1 MPDYHKLIDEYDYFF
16 NSTTKEFRYDRETS
30 SYITIQP
37 YITKSNKLKAHKFLE
52 RIDGICEQ
60 NRFLRK
66 NITAMLNK
74 IDSYYSDYIKSD
86 YIVRKIQDIHDSLY
100 ASLAITD
107 DTVDI
112 PKIKLT
118 GLNNSIRNRIAQ
130 MILSG
135 IKYENAI
142 KLGRI
147 ADKNIRT
154 SDSWQ
159 QEYGGASIFN
169 EIISYIDEHGVG
181 ILSDSIRIAADNID
195 SIPETYDGDDDRI
208 TANAKLAYYLN
219 VPFSKQFIAAM
230 ASGQYDYGY
239 ACLSAMRAI
248 ETIKGRDN
256 KQRHNGRNTYQLQE
270 IVSCT
275 PDELRDK
282 NITPDDIAE
291 IMANAQFSSE
301 FMQETVKIIVDGKKQ
316 E

>member
-16 NSTTKEFRYDRETS
+16 NDTIKESRWYGKIEVH
-30 SYITIQP
+30 SYITKP
-37 YITKSNKLKAHKFLE
+37 DSKRKAHKSLE
-52 RIDGICEQ
+52 RIDDICEQ

-74 IDSYYSDYIKSD
+74 INSHNSDY

-147 ADKNIRT
+147 VDENIRT

-159 QEYGGASIFN
+159 QEYGCASIFK
-169 EIISYIDEHGVG
+169 EIIAYIDEHGVG
-181 ILSDSIRIAADNID
+181 ILPDSIRIAANDID

-208 TANAKLAYYLN
+208 AANAKLAYYLN
-219 VPFSKQFIAAM
+219 APFSKQFIAAI

-256 KQRHNGRNTYQLQE
+256 KPWHNDRNTYQLRE
-270 IVSCT
+270 RIVSCT
-275 PDELRDK
+275 PDKLRNN

-301 FMQETVKIIVDGKKQ
+301 FMQETVKIIVDSKKQ

>member
-1 MPDYHKLIDEYDYFF
+1 MPYYHKLIDEYDYFF
-16 NSTTKEFRYDRETS
+16 NGTTHELRYDRKTQ
-30 SYITIQP
+30 SYIAVQS
-37 YITKSNKLKAHKFLE
+37 YIIKSDSKLKAHKSLE
-52 RIDGICEQ
+52 RIDDICEQ

-74 IDSYYSDYIKSD
+74 INSHAKAD

-142 KLGRI
+142 RLGRI
-147 ADKNIRT
+147 ADENIRT

-159 QEYGGASIFN
+159 QEYGCASIFN
-169 EIISYIDEHGVG
+169 EIIAYIDEYGVG
-181 ILSDSIRIAADNID
+181 ILPDSIRIAADDID

-208 TANAKLAYYLN
+208 AANAKLAYYLN
-219 VPFSKQFIAAM
+219 VPFGKQFIAAI

-256 KQRHNGRNTYQLQE
+256 KQWHNGRKTYQLQE

-275 PDELRDK
+275 PDKLRDN

>member
-16 NSTTKEFRYDRETS
+16 NDTS
-30 SYITIQP
+30 RWYGKIEVHS
-37 YITKSNKLKAHKFLE
+37 YITKSDSKLKAYKSLE
-52 RIDGICEQ
+52 RIDDICEQ

-74 IDSYYSDYIKSD
+74 INSHNSDD

-147 ADKNIRT
+147 ADENIRT

-159 QEYGGASIFN
+159 QEYGCASIFK
-169 EIISYIDEHGVG
+169 EIIAYIDEHGVG
-181 ILSDSIRIAADNID
+181 ILPDSIRIAANDID

-208 TANAKLAYYLN
+208 AANAKLAYYLN
-219 VPFSKQFIAAM
+219 APFSKQFIAAI

-256 KQRHNGRNTYQLQE
+256 KQWHNGRNTYQLRE
-270 IVSCT
+270 RIVSCT
-275 PDELRDK
+275 LRK
-282 NITPDDIAE
+282 NNITPDDIAE

-301 FMQETVKIIVDGKKQ
+301 FMQETVKIIVDSKKQ

>member
-16 NSTTKEFRYDRETS
+16 NDTIKESRHGKIEVHS
-30 SYITIQP
+30 
-37 YITKSNKLKAHKFLE
+37 YITKSDSKLKAHKSLE
-52 RIDGICEQ
+52 RIDDICEQ

-74 IDSYYSDYIKSD
+74 INRHNSDY

-147 ADKNIRT
+147 ADENIRT

-159 QEYGGASIFN
+159 QEYGCASIFN
-169 EIISYIDEHGVG
+169 EIIAYIDEHGVG
-181 ILSDSIRIAADNID
+181 ILPDSIRIAADDID

-208 TANAKLAYYLN
+208 AANAKLAYYLN
-219 VPFSKQFIAAM
+219 APFSKQFIAAI

-256 KQRHNGRNTYQLQE
+256 KQWHNGRNTYQLRE
-270 IVSCT
+270 IVRCT
-275 PDELRDK
+275 PDKLRNN

-301 FMQETVKIIVDGKKQ
+301 FMQETVKIIVDSKKQ

>member
-1 MPDYHKLIDEYDYFF
+1 MPDYHKLIDEYDHIF
-16 NSTTKEFRYDRETS
+16 NIPTQELRYDREAA
-30 SYITIQP
+30 SYIMIPP

-52 RIDGICEQ
+52 RIDDICEQ

-74 IDSYYSDYIKSD
+74 IDSYYKSD
-86 YIVRKIQDIHDSLY
+86 YIVSKIQDIHDSLY

-130 MILSG
+130 MMLSG

-142 KLGRI
+142 KIGRI
-147 ADKNIRT
+147 ADENIRT

-159 QEYGGASIFN
+159 QEYGCASIFN
-169 EIISYIDEHGVG
+169 EIIAYIDEHGVG
-181 ILSDSIRIAADNID
+181 ILSDSIRIAADGID

-208 TANAKLAYYLN
+208 TTNAKLAYYLN

-248 ETIKGRDN
+248 ETIKSRDN
-256 KQRHNGRNTYQLQE
+256 KQRHNGRNTYLQE

-282 NITPDDIAE
+282 SITPDDIAE

>member
-16 NSTTKEFRYDRETS
+16 N
-30 SYITIQP
+30 
-37 YITKSNKLKAHKFLE
+37 ITKSDSKLKAHKSLE
-52 RIDGICEQ
+52 RIDDICEQ

-74 IDSYYSDYIKSD
+74 IDSYNKRDYIAR
-86 YIVRKIQDIHDSLY
+86 YIQDIHDSLY
-100 ASLAITD
+100 VSLAITD

-147 ADKNIRT
+147 ADENIRT

-248 ETIKGRDN
+248 ETIKAGIISNGIMVVILINYRKSYHVRRMN
-256 KQRHNGRNTYQLQE
+256 CVIRTSRLMILRKSWRMRSFQANSCRKQ
-270 IVSCT
+270 
-275 PDELRDK
+275 
-282 NITPDDIAE
+282 
-291 IMANAQFSSE
+291 
-301 FMQETVKIIVDGKKQ
+301 
-316 E
+316 

>member
-1 MPDYHKLIDEYDYFF
+1 MPAYHKLSDEYDYFF
-16 NSTTKEFRYDRETS
+16 KNKIQVQSDIYDS
-30 SYITIQP
+30 
-37 YITKSNKLKAHKFLE
+37 KLKAHKLLE
-52 RIDGICEQ
+52 RIDDICEQ

-66 NITAMLNK
+66 NIAAVFNK
-74 IDSYYSDYIKSD
+74 IHHIYYQSDYIA
-86 YIVRKIQDIHDSLY
+86 RIQDIRDSLY
-100 ASLAITD
+100 ASLVITD

-130 MILSG
+130 MMLSG

-147 ADKNIRT
+147 ADENIRT

-159 QEYGGASIFN
+159 QEYGCASIFN
-169 EIISYIDEHGVG
+169 EITAYIDENGVG
-181 ILSDSIRIAADNID
+181 ILSDSIRIAADNIA

-248 ETIKGRDN
+248 ETIKGRNN
-256 KQRHNGRNTYQLQE
+256 KQWYNGRKSDQLQT

-291 IMANAQFSSE
+291 IMVNAQFSSE
-301 FMQETVKIIVDGKKQ
+301 FMQETVKIILDSKKQ

>member
-1 MPDYHKLIDEYDYFF
+1 MTFVNRIV
-16 NSTTKEFRYDRETS
+16 
-30 SYITIQP
+30 SY
-37 YITKSNKLKAHKFLE
+37 
-52 RIDGICEQ
+52 
-60 NRFLRK
+60 
-66 NITAMLNK
+66 
-74 IDSYYSDYIKSD
+74 
-86 YIVRKIQDIHDSLY
+86 SLY

-147 ADKNIRT
+147 ADENIRT

-159 QEYGGASIFN
+159 QEYGCASIFN
-169 EIISYIDEHGVG
+169 EIIAYIDEHGVG
-181 ILSDSIRIAADNID
+181 ILPDSIRIAADDID

-208 TANAKLAYYLN
+208 AANAKLAYYLN
-219 VPFSKQFIAAM
+219 ASFSKQFIAAI

-256 KQRHNGRNTYQLQE
+256 KQWHNGRNTYQLRE
-270 IVSCT
+270 IVRCT
-275 PDELRDK
+275 PDKLRNN

-301 FMQETVKIIVDGKKQ
+301 FMQETVKIIVDSKKQ

>member
-1 MPDYHKLIDEYDYFF
+1 MRDYHKLIDEYDYLF
-16 NSTTKEFRYDRETS
+16 NGTTHELRYGRETQ
-30 SYITIQP
+30 SYII
-37 YITKSNKLKAHKFLE
+37 KSDSKLKAHKSLE
-52 RIDGICEQ
+52 RIDDICEQ

-74 IDSYYSDYIKSD
+74 IRFINNGHDKSD

-147 ADKNIRT
+147 ADENIRT

-159 QEYGGASIFN
+159 QEYGCASIFN
-169 EIISYIDEHGVG
+169 EIIAYIDEHGVG
-181 ILSDSIRIAADNID
+181 ILPDSIRIAADDID

-208 TANAKLAYYLN
+208 AANAKLAYYLN
-219 VPFSKQFIAAM
+219 VPFSKQFIAAI

-256 KQRHNGRNTYQLQE
+256 KQWHNDRIYQLQK

-275 PDELRDK
+275 PDKLRNN

-301 FMQETVKIIVDGKKQ
+301 FMQETVKIIVDSKKQ

>member
-16 NSTTKEFRYDRETS
+16 NDT
-30 SYITIQP
+30 ITRHGKFEVHS
-37 YITKSNKLKAHKFLE
+37 YITKSDSKLKAHKSLE
-52 RIDGICEQ
+52 RIDDICEQ

-74 IDSYYSDYIKSD
+74 INRYKN
-86 YIVRKIQDIHDSLY
+86 IVREIQDIHDSLY

-147 ADKNIRT
+147 ADENIRT

-159 QEYGGASIFN
+159 QEYVCASIFN
-169 EIISYIDEHGVG
+169 EIIAYIDEHGVG
-181 ILSDSIRIAADNID
+181 ILPDSIRIAADNID

-219 VPFSKQFIAAM
+219 VPFSKQFIAAI
-230 ASGQYDYGY
+230 ASGQYDYVY

-256 KQRHNGRNTYQLQE
+256 KQWHNGRNTYQLLE

-275 PDELRDK
+275 PGKLRNN

>member
-16 NSTTKEFRYDRETS
+16 CDYFFNGTTQELRYDRETQS
-30 SYITIQP
+30 
-37 YITKSNKLKAHKFLE
+37 YITKSDSKLKAHKSLE
-52 RIDGICEQ
+52 RIDDICEQ

-74 IDSYYSDYIKSD
+74 IDSYNKSGYIAR
-86 YIVRKIQDIHDSLY
+86 YIQDIHDSLY
-100 ASLAITD
+100 VSLAITD

-142 KLGRI
+142 KLGRM
-147 ADKNIRT
+147 ADENIRT

-169 EIISYIDEHGVG
+169 EIIAYIDEHGVG

-195 SIPETYDGDDDRI
+195 SIPETYDGDDDSI
-208 TANAKLAYYLN
+208 TANAKLVCYLN
-219 VPFSKQFIAAM
+219 IPFSRQFIAAM

-275 PDELRDK
+275 PDELRNK

-291 IMANAQFSSE
+291 IMANARFSSE

>member
-16 NSTTKEFRYDRETS
+16 NDTIKESRHGKIEVHS
-30 SYITIQP
+30 
-37 YITKSNKLKAHKFLE
+37 YITKSDSKLKAHKSLE
-52 RIDGICEQ
+52 RIDDICEQ

-74 IDSYYSDYIKSD
+74 INRYKN
-86 YIVRKIQDIHDSLY
+86 IVRKIQDIHDSLY

-147 ADKNIRT
+147 ADENIRT

-159 QEYGGASIFN
+159 QEYGCASIFN
-169 EIISYIDEHGVG
+169 EIIAYIDEHGVG
-181 ILSDSIRIAADNID
+181 ILPDSIRIAADNID

-219 VPFSKQFIAAM
+219 VPFSKQFIAAI

-256 KQRHNGRNTYQLQE
+256 KQWHNGRNTYQFAG

-275 PDELRDK
+275 PGKLRNN

>member
-16 NSTTKEFRYDRETS
+16 NDTIKESRYGKIEVPS
-30 SYITIQP
+30 
-37 YITKSNKLKAHKFLE
+37 YITKSDSKLKAHKALE
-52 RIDGICEQ
+52 RIDDICGQ

-74 IDSYYSDYIKSD
+74 INKYNNIA
-86 YIVRKIQDIHDSLY
+86 RKIQDIHDSLY

-147 ADKNIRT
+147 ADENIRT

-159 QEYGGASIFN
+159 QEYGCASIFN
-169 EIISYIDEHGVG
+169 EIIAYIDEHGVG
-181 ILSDSIRIAADNID
+181 ILPDSIRIAADNID

-219 VPFSKQFIAAM
+219 VPFSKQFIAAI

-256 KQRHNGRNTYQLQE
+256 KQWHNGRNTYQLRE

-275 PDELRDK
+275 PGKLRNN

>member
-1 MPDYHKLIDEYDYFF
+1 MRDYHKLIDEYDYFF
-16 NSTTKEFRYDRETS
+16 NDTTRWYGKIEVH
-30 SYITIQP
+30 SYITKP
-37 YITKSNKLKAHKFLE
+37 DSKRKAHKSLE
-52 RIDGICEQ
+52 RIDDICEQ

-74 IDSYYSDYIKSD
+74 IGSHDKSD

-107 DTVDI
+107 DTVGI

-147 ADKNIRT
+147 ADENIRT

-159 QEYGGASIFN
+159 QEYGCASIFN
-169 EIISYIDEHGVG
+169 EIIAYIDEHGVG
-181 ILSDSIRIAADNID
+181 ILPDSIRIAADDID

-208 TANAKLAYYLN
+208 AANAKLAYYLN
-219 VPFSKQFIAAM
+219 APFSKQFIAAI

-256 KQRHNGRNTYQLQE
+256 KQWHNGRNTYQLRK

-275 PDELRDK
+275 PDKLRNN

-301 FMQETVKIIVDGKKQ
+301 FMQETVKIIVDSKKQ

>member
-16 NSTTKEFRYDRETS
+16 NDTIKESRWYGKIEVH
-30 SYITIQP
+30 SYITKP
-37 YITKSNKLKAHKFLE
+37 DSKLKAHKSLE
-52 RIDGICEQ
+52 RIDDICEQ

-74 IDSYYSDYIKSD
+74 IHNHNSD

-147 ADKNIRT
+147 ADENIRT

-159 QEYGGASIFN
+159 QEYGCASIFN
-169 EIISYIDEHGVG
+169 EIIAYIDEHGVG
-181 ILSDSIRIAADNID
+181 ILPDSIRIAANDID

-208 TANAKLAYYLN
+208 AANAKLAYYLN
-219 VPFSKQFIAAM
+219 APFSKQFIAAI

-248 ETIKGRDN
+248 ETIKGRN
-256 KQRHNGRNTYQLQE
+256 KQWHNGRNTYQLRE
-270 IVSCT
+270 IVRCT
-275 PDELRDK
+275 PDKLRNN

-301 FMQETVKIIVDGKKQ
+301 FMQETVKIIVDSKKQ

>member
-16 NSTTKEFRYDRETS
+16 NDTIKESRHGKIEVHS
-30 SYITIQP
+30 
-37 YITKSNKLKAHKFLE
+37 YITKSDSKLKAHKSLE
-52 RIDGICEQ
+52 RIDDICEQ

-74 IDSYYSDYIKSD
+74 INRYKN
-86 YIVRKIQDIHDSLY
+86 IVRKIQDIHDSLY

-147 ADKNIRT
+147 ADENIRT

-159 QEYGGASIFN
+159 QEYGCASIFN
-169 EIISYIDEHGVG
+169 EIIAYIDEHGVG
-181 ILSDSIRIAADNID
+181 ILPDSIRIAADNID

-208 TANAKLAYYLN
+208 TVNAKLAYYLN
-219 VPFSKQFIAAM
+219 VPFSKQFIAAI

-256 KQRHNGRNTYQLQE
+256 KQWHNGRNTYQLRE

-275 PDELRDK
+275 PGKLRNN

>member
-1 MPDYHKLIDEYDYFF
+1 MPAYHKLSDEYDYFF
-16 NSTTKEFRYDRETS
+16 KNKIQVQSDIYDS
-30 SYITIQP
+30 
-37 YITKSNKLKAHKFLE
+37 KLKAHKLLE
-52 RIDGICEQ
+52 RIDDICEQ

-66 NITAMLNK
+66 NIAAVFNK
-74 IDSYYSDYIKSD
+74 IHIYYQSDYIA
-86 YIVRKIQDIHDSLY
+86 RIQDIRDSLY
-100 ASLAITD
+100 ASLVITD

-130 MILSG
+130 MMLSG

-147 ADKNIRT
+147 ADENIRT

-159 QEYGGASIFN
+159 QEYGCASIFN
-169 EIISYIDEHGVG
+169 EIIAYIDENGVG
-181 ILSDSIRIAADNID
+181 ILSDSIRIAADNIA

-248 ETIKGRDN
+248 ETIKGRNN
-256 KQRHNGRNTYQLQE
+256 KQWYNGRKSDQLQT

-291 IMANAQFSSE
+291 IMVNAQFSSE
-301 FMQETVKIIVDGKKQ
+301 FMQEAVKIILDSKKQ

>member
-1 MPDYHKLIDEYDYFF
+1 MPAYHKLSDEYDYFF
-16 NSTTKEFRYDRETS
+16 KNKIQVQSDIYDS
-30 SYITIQP
+30 
-37 YITKSNKLKAHKFLE
+37 KLKAHKLLE
-52 RIDGICEQ
+52 RIDDICEQ

-66 NITAMLNK
+66 NIAAVFNK
-74 IDSYYSDYIKSD
+74 IHHIYYQSDYIA
-86 YIVRKIQDIHDSLY
+86 RIQDIRDSLY
-100 ASLAITD
+100 ASLVITD

-130 MILSG
+130 MMLSG

-147 ADKNIRT
+147 ADENIRT

-159 QEYGGASIFN
+159 QEYGCASIFN
-169 EIISYIDEHGVG
+169 EIIAYIDENGVG
-181 ILSDSIRIAADNID
+181 ILSDSIRIAADNIA

-248 ETIKGRDN
+248 ETIKGRNN
-256 KQRHNGRNTYQLQE
+256 KQWYNGRKSDQLQT

-291 IMANAQFSSE
+291 IMVNAQFSSE
-301 FMQETVKIIVDGKKQ
+301 FMQETVKIILDSKKQ

>member
-16 NSTTKEFRYDRETS
+16 NDTIKESRWYGKIEVHS
-30 SYITIQP
+30 
-37 YITKSNKLKAHKFLE
+37 YITKSDSKLKAHKSLE
-52 RIDGICEQ
+52 RIDDICEQ

-74 IDSYYSDYIKSD
+74 INSHNSDY

-147 ADKNIRT
+147 ADENIRT

-159 QEYGGASIFN
+159 QEYGCASIFK
-169 EIISYIDEHGVG
+169 EIIAYIDEHGVG
-181 ILSDSIRIAADNID
+181 ILPDSIRIAADDID

-208 TANAKLAYYLN
+208 AANAKLAYYLN
-219 VPFSKQFIAAM
+219 APFSKQFIAAI

-248 ETIKGRDN
+248 ETIKGRN
-256 KQRHNGRNTYQLQE
+256 KQWHTVRHTYQLRE

-275 PDELRDK
+275 PDKLRK
-282 NITPDDIAE
+282 NNITPDDIAE

-301 FMQETVKIIVDGKKQ
+301 FMQETVKIIVDSKKQ

>member
-16 NSTTKEFRYDRETS
+16 NDTIKESRWYGKIEVH
-30 SYITIQP
+30 SYITKP
-37 YITKSNKLKAHKFLE
+37 DSKRKAHKSLE
-52 RIDGICEQ
+52 RIDDICEQ

-74 IDSYYSDYIKSD
+74 INSHNSDY

-147 ADKNIRT
+147 ADENIRT

-159 QEYGGASIFN
+159 QEYGCASIFN
-169 EIISYIDEHGVG
+169 EIIAYIDEHGVG
-181 ILSDSIRIAADNID
+181 ILPDSIRIAADDID

-208 TANAKLAYYLN
+208 AANAKLAYYLN
-219 VPFSKQFIAAM
+219 APFSKQFIAAI

-256 KQRHNGRNTYQLQE
+256 KQWHNGRNTYQLRE
-270 IVSCT
+270 IVRCT
-275 PDELRDK
+275 PDKLRNN

-301 FMQETVKIIVDGKKQ
+301 FMQETVKIIVDSKKQ

>member
-1 MPDYHKLIDEYDYFF
+1 MRMTMPDYHKLIDEYDYFF
-16 NSTTKEFRYDRETS
+16 N
-30 SYITIQP
+30 
-37 YITKSNKLKAHKFLE
+37 ITKSDSKLKAHKSLE
-52 RIDGICEQ
+52 RIDDICEQ

-74 IDSYYSDYIKSD
+74 IDSYNKRDYIAR
-86 YIVRKIQDIHDSLY
+86 YIQDIHDSLY
-100 ASLAITD
+100 VSLAITD

-147 ADKNIRT
+147 ADENIRT

-248 ETIKGRDN
+248 ETIKAGIISNGIMVVILINYRKSYHVRRMN
-256 KQRHNGRNTYQLQE
+256 CVIRTSRLMILRKSWRMRSFQANSCRKQ
-270 IVSCT
+270 
-275 PDELRDK
+275 
-282 NITPDDIAE
+282 
-291 IMANAQFSSE
+291 
-301 FMQETVKIIVDGKKQ
+301 
-316 E
+316 

>member
-16 NSTTKEFRYDRETS
+16 NDTTRWYGKIEVH
-30 SYITIQP
+30 SYIK
-37 YITKSNKLKAHKFLE
+37 KSDSKLKAHKSLE
-52 RIDGICEQ
+52 RIDDICEQ

-66 NITAMLNK
+66 NITATLNK
-74 IDSYYSDYIKSD
+74 INRHDKSD

-147 ADKNIRT
+147 ADENIRT

-159 QEYGGASIFN
+159 QEYGCASIFN
-169 EIISYIDEHGVG
+169 EIIAYIDEHGVG
-181 ILSDSIRIAADNID
+181 ILPDSIRIAADDID

-208 TANAKLAYYLN
+208 AANAKLAYYLN
-219 VPFSKQFIAAM
+219 APFSKQFIAAI

-256 KQRHNGRNTYQLQE
+256 KQWHNGRNTYKLRE

-275 PDELRDK
+275 PDKLRNN

-301 FMQETVKIIVDGKKQ
+301 FMQETVKIIVDSKKQ

>member
-16 NSTTKEFRYDRETS
+16 NDTIKELRYGKIEVH
-30 SYITIQP
+30 SYITKP
-37 YITKSNKLKAHKFLE
+37 DSKRKAHKSLE
-52 RIDGICEQ
+52 RIDDICEQ

-74 IDSYYSDYIKSD
+74 IGSYDKSD
-86 YIVRKIQDIHDSLY
+86 YIARKIQDIHDSLY

-107 DTVDI
+107 DTVGI

-147 ADKNIRT
+147 ADENIRT

-159 QEYGGASIFN
+159 QEYGCASIFN
-169 EIISYIDEHGVG
+169 EIIAYIDEHGVG
-181 ILSDSIRIAADNID
+181 ILPDSIRIAADDID

-208 TANAKLAYYLN
+208 AANAKLAYYLN
-219 VPFSKQFIAAM
+219 APFSKQFIAAI

-256 KQRHNGRNTYQLQE
+256 KQWHNGRNTYQLRE

-275 PDELRDK
+275 PDKLRNN

-301 FMQETVKIIVDGKKQ
+301 FMQETVKIIVDSKKQ

>member
-16 NSTTKEFRYDRETS
+16 NDTIKLRCGKIEVH
-30 SYITIQP
+30 SYITKP
-37 YITKSNKLKAHKFLE
+37 DSKRKAHKSLE
-52 RIDGICEQ
+52 RIDDICEQ

-74 IDSYYSDYIKSD
+74 IGSYHKSD
-86 YIVRKIQDIHDSLY
+86 YIARKIQDIHDSLY

-147 ADKNIRT
+147 ADENIRT

-159 QEYGGASIFN
+159 QEYGCASIFN
-169 EIISYIDEHGVG
+169 EIIAYIDEHGVG
-181 ILSDSIRIAADNID
+181 ILPDSIRIAADDID

-208 TANAKLAYYLN
+208 AANAKLAYYLN
-219 VPFSKQFIAAM
+219 APFSKQFIAAI

-256 KQRHNGRNTYQLQE
+256 KQWHNGRNTYQLRK

-275 PDELRDK
+275 PDKLRNN

-301 FMQETVKIIVDGKKQ
+301 FMQETVKIIVDSKKQ

>member
-16 NSTTKEFRYDRETS
+16 NDTTRES
-30 SYITIQP
+30 RHGKIEVQS
-37 YITKSNKLKAHKFLE
+37 YITKSNSKLKAHKSLE
-52 RIDGICEQ
+52 RIDDICEQ

-74 IDSYYSDYIKSD
+74 IRSYDKSD
-86 YIVRKIQDIHDSLY
+86 YIARKIQDIHDSLY

-147 ADKNIRT
+147 ADENIRT

-159 QEYGGASIFN
+159 QEYGCASIFN
-169 EIISYIDEHGVG
+169 EIIAYIDEHGVG
-181 ILSDSIRIAADNID
+181 ILPDFIRIAADDID

-208 TANAKLAYYLN
+208 AANAKLACYLN
-219 VPFSKQFIAAM
+219 VPFSKQFIAAI

-248 ETIKGRDN
+248 ETIKYRNN
-256 KQRHNGRNTYQLQE
+256 KQWHNGRNIYQLQK

-275 PDELRDK
+275 PDKLRNN

>member
-16 NSTTKEFRYDRETS
+16 NGTIKELRYGKIEVHS
-30 SYITIQP
+30 
-37 YITKSNKLKAHKFLE
+37 YITKSDSKLKAHKSLE
-52 RIDGICEQ
+52 RIDDICEQ

-74 IDSYYSDYIKSD
+74 INSHNSDY
-86 YIVRKIQDIHDSLY
+86 YIVRKIQNIHDSLY

-147 ADKNIRT
+147 EDENIIT

-159 QEYGGASIFN
+159 QEYGCASIFK
-169 EIISYIDEHGVG
+169 EIIAYIDEHGVG
-181 ILSDSIRIAADNID
+181 ILPDSIRIAANDID

-208 TANAKLAYYLN
+208 AANAKLAYYLN
-219 VPFSKQFIAAM
+219 APFSKQFIAAI

-256 KQRHNGRNTYQLQE
+256 KQWHNGRNTYQLRKK

-275 PDELRDK
+275 PDKLRK
-282 NITPDDIAE
+282 NNITPDDIAE

-301 FMQETVKIIVDGKKQ
+301 FMQETVKIIVDSKKQ

>member
-16 NSTTKEFRYDRETS
+16 NDTTRWYGKIEVHS
-30 SYITIQP
+30 
-37 YITKSNKLKAHKFLE
+37 YITKSDSKRKAHKSLE
-52 RIDGICEQ
+52 RIDDICEQ

-74 IDSYYSDYIKSD
+74 INRHDKSD

-107 DTVDI
+107 DTVGI

-147 ADKNIRT
+147 ADENIRT

-159 QEYGGASIFN
+159 QEYGCASIFN
-169 EIISYIDEHGVG
+169 EIIAYIDEHGVG
-181 ILSDSIRIAADNID
+181 ILPDSIRIAADDID

-208 TANAKLAYYLN
+208 AANAKLAYYLN
-219 VPFSKQFIAAM
+219 APFSKQFIAAI

-256 KQRHNGRNTYQLQE
+256 KQWHNGRNTYKLRE

-275 PDELRDK
+275 PDKLRNN

-301 FMQETVKIIVDGKKQ
+301 FMQETVKIIVDSKKQ

>member
-16 NSTTKEFRYDRETS
+16 NDTIKELRYGKKIEVHS
-30 SYITIQP
+30 S
-37 YITKSNKLKAHKFLE
+37 ITKSDSKLKAHKSLE
-52 RIDGICEQ
+52 RIDDICEQ

-74 IDSYYSDYIKSD
+74 LRILSNGHDKSD
-86 YIVRKIQDIHDSLY
+86 YIVHEIQDIHDSLY

-118 GLNNSIRNRIAQ
+118 GLNNRIRNRIAQ

-147 ADKNIRT
+147 ADENIRT

-159 QEYGGASIFN
+159 QEYGCASIFN
-169 EIISYIDEHGVG
+169 EIIAYIDEYGVG
-181 ILSDSIRIAADNID
+181 ILPDSIRIAADDID

-208 TANAKLAYYLN
+208 AANAKLAYYLN

-248 ETIKGRDN
+248 EIIKGRDN
-256 KQRHNGRNTYQLQE
+256 KQWHNGRNTYQLRAR

-275 PDELRDK
+275 PDKLRNN

-301 FMQETVKIIVDGKKQ
+301 FMQETVKIIVDSKKQ

>member
-1 MPDYHKLIDEYDYFF
+1 MRDYHKLIDEYDYFF
-16 NSTTKEFRYDRETS
+16 NDTIKELRYGKIGVHS
-30 SYITIQP
+30 
-37 YITKSNKLKAHKFLE
+37 YITKSDSKLKAHKFLE
-52 RIDGICEQ
+52 RIDDICEQ

-74 IDSYYSDYIKSD
+74 IRFINNGHDKSD

-147 ADKNIRT
+147 ADENIRT

-159 QEYGGASIFN
+159 QEYGCASIFN
-169 EIISYIDEHGVG
+169 EIIAYIDEHGVG
-181 ILSDSIRIAADNID
+181 ILPDSIRIAADDID

-208 TANAKLAYYLN
+208 AANAKLAYYLN
-219 VPFSKQFIAAM
+219 VPFSNQFIAAI

-248 ETIKGRDN
+248 ETIKYRDN
-256 KQRHNGRNTYQLQE
+256 KQWHNDRIYQLQK

-275 PDELRDK
+275 PDKLRK
-282 NITPDDIAE
+282 NNITPDDIAE

-301 FMQETVKIIVDGKKQ
+301 FMQETVKIIVDSKKQ

>member
-16 NSTTKEFRYDRETS
+16 NVTIKESLWYGKIKVH
-30 SYITIQP
+30 SYITKP
-37 YITKSNKLKAHKFLE
+37 DSKRKAHKSLE
-52 RIDGICEQ
+52 RIDDICEQ

-74 IDSYYSDYIKSD
+74 INSHNGDY

-107 DTVDI
+107 DTVGI

-147 ADKNIRT
+147 ADENIRT

-159 QEYGGASIFN
+159 QEYGCASIFN
-169 EIISYIDEHGVG
+169 EIIAYIDEHGVG
-181 ILSDSIRIAADNID
+181 ILPDSIRIAADDID

-208 TANAKLAYYLN
+208 AANAKLAYYLN
-219 VPFSKQFIAAM
+219 APFSKQFIAAI

-248 ETIKGRDN
+248 ETIKGMDN
-256 KQRHNGRNTYQLQE
+256 KQWHNGRNTYQLRK

-275 PDELRDK
+275 PDKLRNN

-301 FMQETVKIIVDGKKQ
+301 FMQETVKIIVDSKKQ

>member
-1 MPDYHKLIDEYDYFF
+1 MPNYHKLIDEYDYFF
-16 NSTTKEFRYDRETS
+16 NDTTKKLKYSEIDVHS
-30 SYITIQP
+30 
-37 YITKSNKLKAHKFLE
+37 YITKSDSKLKAHKSLE
-52 RIDGICEQ
+52 RIDDICEQ

-66 NITAMLNK
+66 NITAILNR
-74 IDSYYSDYIKSD
+74 IRSYDD
-86 YIVRKIQDIHDSLY
+86 HIVRKIQDIHDSLY

-147 ADKNIRT
+147 ADENIRT

-159 QEYGGASIFN
+159 QEYGCASIFN
-169 EIISYIDEHGVG
+169 EIIAYIDEYGVG
-181 ILSDSIRIAADNID
+181 ILPDSIRIAADDID

-219 VPFSKQFIAAM
+219 APFSKQFIAAI

-256 KQRHNGRNTYQLQE
+256 KQWHNDRNTYQLQE

-275 PDELRDK
+275 PDKLRDN

>member
-1 MPDYHKLIDEYDYFF
+1 MLDYHKLIDEYDYFF
-16 NSTTKEFRYDRETS
+16 NDTTRESQHCKIEVS
-30 SYITIQP
+30 SYIT
-37 YITKSNKLKAHKFLE
+37 KSDSKLKAHKSLE
-52 RIDGICEQ
+52 RIDDICEQ

-66 NITAMLNK
+66 NITAMLHK
-74 IDSYYSDYIKSD
+74 IRSYDESN

-147 ADKNIRT
+147 MDENIRT

-159 QEYGGASIFN
+159 QEYGCASIFN
-169 EIISYIDEHGVG
+169 EIIAYIDEHGVG
-181 ILSDSIRIAADNID
+181 ILSDSIRIAADDID

-208 TANAKLAYYLN
+208 AANAKLAYYLN
-219 VPFSKQFIAAM
+219 VPFSTQFVAAI

-256 KQRHNGRNTYQLQE
+256 KQWHNDRKTDQLQK

-275 PDELRDK
+275 PDGLRDN

>member
-1 MPDYHKLIDEYDYFF
+1 MRDYHKLIDEYDYFF
-16 NSTTKEFRYDRETS
+16 NDTTRES
-30 SYITIQP
+30 RHGK
-37 YITKSNKLKAHKFLE
+37 YITKSNSKLKAHKSLE
-52 RIDGICEQ
+52 RIDDICEQ

-74 IDSYYSDYIKSD
+74 IRSYDKSD
-86 YIVRKIQDIHDSLY
+86 YIARKIQDIRDSLY

-130 MILSG
+130 MMLSG

-147 ADKNIRT
+147 ADENIRT

-159 QEYGGASIFN
+159 QEYGCASIFN
-169 EIISYIDEHGVG
+169 EIIAYIDEHGVG
-181 ILSDSIRIAADNID
+181 ILPDFIRIAADDID

-208 TANAKLAYYLN
+208 AANAKLACYLN
-219 VPFSKQFIAAM
+219 VPFSKQFIAAI

-256 KQRHNGRNTYQLQE
+256 KQWHNGRNIYQLQK

-275 PDELRDK
+275 PDKLRK
-282 NITPDDIAE
+282 NNITPDDIAE
-291 IMANAQFSSE
+291 IMANAQFSGE
-301 FMQETVKIIVDGKKQ
+301 FMQETVKIIVNSKKQ

>member
-1 MPDYHKLIDEYDYFF
+1 MPAYHKLSDEYDYFF
-16 NSTTKEFRYDRETS
+16 KNKIQVQSDIYDS
-30 SYITIQP
+30 
-37 YITKSNKLKAHKFLE
+37 KLKAHKLLE
-52 RIDGICEQ
+52 RIDDICEQ

-66 NITAMLNK
+66 NIAAVFNK
-74 IDSYYSDYIKSD
+74 IHHIYYQSDYIA
-86 YIVRKIQDIHDSLY
+86 RIQDIRDSLY
-100 ASLAITD
+100 ASLVITD

-130 MILSG
+130 MMLSG

-147 ADKNIRT
+147 ADENIRT

-159 QEYGGASIFN
+159 QEYGCASIFN
-169 EIISYIDEHGVG
+169 EITAYIDENGVG
-181 ILSDSIRIAADNID
+181 ILSDSIRIAADNIA

-248 ETIKGRDN
+248 ETIKGRNN
-256 KQRHNGRNTYQLQE
+256 KQWYNGRKSDQLQT

-275 PDELRDK
+275 PDELRDN

-291 IMANAQFSSE
+291 IMVNAQFSSE
-301 FMQETVKIIVDGKKQ
+301 FMQETVKIILDSKKQ

>member
-16 NSTTKEFRYDRETS
+16 NDTTRWYGKIEVHS
-30 SYITIQP
+30 
-37 YITKSNKLKAHKFLE
+37 YITKSDSKLKAHKSLE
-52 RIDGICEQ
+52 RIDDICEQ

-74 IDSYYSDYIKSD
+74 IGSYHKSD

-147 ADKNIRT
+147 ADENIRT

-159 QEYGGASIFN
+159 QEYGCASIFN
-169 EIISYIDEHGVG
+169 EIIAYIDEHGVG
-181 ILSDSIRIAADNID
+181 ILPDSIRIAADDID

-208 TANAKLAYYLN
+208 AANAKLAYYLN
-219 VPFSKQFIAAM
+219 APFSKQFIAAI

-256 KQRHNGRNTYQLQE
+256 KQWHNGRNTYKLRE

-275 PDELRDK
+275 PDKLRNN

-301 FMQETVKIIVDGKKQ
+301 FMQETVKIIVDSKKQ

>member
-1 MPDYHKLIDEYDYFF
+1 MPDYHKLIDGYDYFF
-16 NSTTKEFRYDRETS
+16 NDTIKELWYGKIETQS
-30 SYITIQP
+30 
-37 YITKSNKLKAHKFLE
+37 YITKSDSKLKAHKFLE
-52 RIDGICEQ
+52 RIDDICEQ

-74 IDSYYSDYIKSD
+74 IDSYDKSD

-107 DTVDI
+107 DTVEI

-118 GLNNSIRNRIAQ
+118 GLNDSIRNRIAQ

-142 KLGRI
+142 KIGRI
-147 ADKNIRT
+147 ADENIRT

-159 QEYGGASIFN
+159 QEYGCASIFN
-169 EIISYIDEHGVG
+169 EIIAYIDEYGVG
-181 ILSDSIRIAADNID
+181 ILPDSIRIAADDID

-208 TANAKLAYYLN
+208 AANAKLAYYLN
-219 VPFSKQFIAAM
+219 IPFGKQFIAAI

-256 KQRHNGRNTYQLQE
+256 KQWNNGRNTYQLRK

-275 PDELRDK
+275 PDKLRNN

-291 IMANAQFSSE
+291 IMANARFSSE